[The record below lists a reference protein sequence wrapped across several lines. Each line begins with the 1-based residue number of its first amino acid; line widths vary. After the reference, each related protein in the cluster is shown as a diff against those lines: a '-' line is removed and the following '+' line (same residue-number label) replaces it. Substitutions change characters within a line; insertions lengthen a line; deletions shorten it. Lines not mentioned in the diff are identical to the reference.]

1 MTTAGFLKYPKYLFD
16 IPELWEVENDYHRK
30 IMYLMRRA
38 DESRVRGQ
46 FTVTQEVLADRWGCT
61 RRQVN
66 SILNKLEGWGIIER
80 RGTNRF
86 TLITVHLEERFGG
99 VQQKT
104 QSTQGFESD
113 FDEISVQQSSQQSSQ
128 QTSHFKQDY
137 KDYKDLKTNSSS
149 TRACENEDFEEMKG
163 EGGLLESVAM
173 LNHVTVDAVIQK
185 IDEFK
190 AHCIAGE
197 KRFLDKGELRRH
209 FRDWCRIRIEDEK
222 KQMNHGA
229 GTGKIQSG
237 MGAAANRANNRGA
250 YEVTGLEDYS
260 GERL

>member
-1 MTTAGFLKYPKYLFD
+1 M
-16 IPELWEVENDYHRK
+16 
-30 IMYLMRRA
+30 
-38 DESRVRGQ
+38 
-46 FTVTQEVLADRWGCT
+46 
-61 RRQVN
+61 N

-113 FDEISVQQSSQQSSQ
+113 FDEISVQQSSQQTSQQTSQQSSQ

-137 KDYKDLKTNSSS
+137 KDYKDYKDIPPLA
-149 TRACENEDFEEMKG
+149 R
-163 EGGLLESVAM
+163 
-173 LNHVTVDAVIQK
+173 
-185 IDEFK
+185 
-190 AHCIAGE
+190 
-197 KRFLDKGELRRH
+197 
-209 FRDWCRIRIEDEK
+209 EDEK
-222 KQMNHGA
+222 FFGEMRRGGTQWQEDTCRVLGISFAELSELIDMFETECRAKSATHVSWRDITSHFIDWGRKEMQSRQKQKSYGNN
-229 GTGKIQSG
+229 
-237 MGAAANRANNRGA
+237 NRASDRGA